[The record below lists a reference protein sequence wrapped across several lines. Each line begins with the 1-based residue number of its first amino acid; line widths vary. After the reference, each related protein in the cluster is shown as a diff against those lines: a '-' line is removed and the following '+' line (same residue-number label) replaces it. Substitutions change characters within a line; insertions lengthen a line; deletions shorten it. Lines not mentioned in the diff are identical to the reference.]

1 MDSATLQEILSQ
13 PETWEKTLMRAAQEQ
28 WELPPA
34 GQTRSPLLFVGC
46 GTSFYLAQSAA
57 ASYTRLSGHPSRA
70 IPSSEVFLFASNSI
84 ATSEKPPAV
93 TISRSGTTTETV
105 WAAKFLREQL
115 HLPVIALSCY
125 GDGALARESDWRMI
139 IPEAQEKS
147 VVMTRSFTSQLLGV
161 FLAAA
166 ASAKAHGLIEQLG
179 SLPVRGSKLLDRRA
193 STVQSIAEDS
203 GLDHFIFLGQG
214 IFYGAANEAM
224 LKMKEMSLSF
234 SEAYHTM
241 EYRHGPMS
249 IAGTNSLI
257 AVFVSDAGREHETR
271 VLTDMKKLGAR
282 TFVLCGKADDKIR
295 AQADHLIEIGDGLP
309 EEARLLLAMPMIQLL
324 AYYRAVVKK
333 LNPDAP
339 RHLSQVVTL

>member
-1 MDSATLQEILSQ
+1 MDSATLLEILSQ

-34 GQTRSPLLFVGC
+34 GQTRRPLLFVGC

-57 ASYTRLSGHPSRA
+57 ASYTRLSGHPGHA
-70 IPSSEVFLFASNSI
+70 VPSSEVFLFAPNSI
-84 ATSEKPPAV
+84 AASEKPLAV

-105 WAAKFLREQL
+105 WAAKFMREQL

-139 IPEAQEKS
+139 IPEAQENS
-147 VVMTRSFTSQLLGV
+147 VVMTRSFTSQLLGL
-161 FLAAA
+161 FLASAA
-166 ASAKAHGLIEQLG
+166 AVKARGLIEALAKI
-179 SLPVRGSKLLDRRA
+179 PDRGAHLLNPAA
-193 STVQSIAEDS
+193 STMRGIADDS
-203 GLDHFIFLGQG
+203 SLDHFIFLGHG

-257 AVFVSDAGREHETR
+257 TIFISDAGREHETR
-271 VLTDMKKLGAR
+271 LLGDMKKLGAR
-282 TFVLCGKADDKIR
+282 TLVLCGNADDKIR
-295 AQADHLIEIGDGLP
+295 AHADHLIEVGDGLP

-324 AYYRAVVKK
+324 AYHRAVAKK

>member
-13 PETWEKTLMRAAQEQ
+13 PETWEKTLARAAQER

-34 GQTRSPLLFVGC
+34 GQTRRPLLFVGC

-57 ASYTRLSGHPSRA
+57 ASFTRISGDPGRA
-70 IPSSEVFLFASNSI
+70 VPSSEVFLFAPNSI
-84 ATSEKPPAV
+84 AASEKPLVVA
-93 TISRSGTTTETV
+93 ISRSGTTTETV

-115 HLPVIALSCY
+115 HVPVIALSCY
-125 GDGALARESDWRMI
+125 ADRALAHEGDWRMI

-147 VVMTRSFTSQLLGV
+147 VVMTRSFTSQLLGI

-179 SLPVRGSKLLDRRA
+179 SIPERGSKLLDRGA
-193 STVQSIAEDS
+193 STVQSIADDS

-214 IFYGAANEAM
+214 VFYGGANEAM

-234 SEAYHTM
+234 SEAYHSM

-249 IAGTNSLI
+249 IAGAKSLI
-257 AVFVSDAGREHETR
+257 TIFISDAGREHEIR
-271 VLTDMKKLGAR
+271 LLEDMKKLGAR

-324 AYYRAVVKK
+324 AYYRAVAKK
-333 LNPDAP
+333 LNPDTP